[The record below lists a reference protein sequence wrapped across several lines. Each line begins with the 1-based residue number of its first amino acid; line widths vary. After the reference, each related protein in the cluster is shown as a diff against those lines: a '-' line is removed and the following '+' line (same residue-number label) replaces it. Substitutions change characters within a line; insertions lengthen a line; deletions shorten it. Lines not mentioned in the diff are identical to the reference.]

1 MQKKGMIGLL
11 AVLMSANLF
20 AETVTNVFN
29 NAGGGAWSE
38 LTNWENQLVGGGTGT
53 VTKLS
58 ASLTADVTVTLADG
72 VTNTIG
78 SLIVENSGT
87 AGKKWTVTGT
97 GAALDFNNDGS
108 DSVVTVGSG
117 AVLETINVTEQNDVV
132 KMGPGQWNLSPTTSD
147 AFKNHS
153 LIIQEGTNYLGN
165 ANYSGANITLK
176 AVDGSSPVLKICNSE
191 RKFSG
196 PVITVAAGTGSPVII
211 YDDAIGKVYH
221 SSLILERMVEFK
233 ISNSNGGTFFSGGI
247 TGTGGIRKTGPGTMV
262 FGSAPAFSGDIVL
275 SEGTISGGSSYW
287 NTDVEIDVVIGDQF
301 SDTNKFLSWGFSEK
315 GSLPGT
321 KTSFHVTQY
330 GGPVSF
336 YWSKTQSG
344 ATCQSP
350 FVLDK
355 TVTFNANINA
365 GSGNTFASVFSGVG
379 GIDFTGN
386 GTNRYFKLTGTNT
399 YEGGTTV
406 ASVMVQVGTNSV
418 FGTGDVSVATNGL
431 IRYVVPVN
439 SAIADTATLNLAS
452 NETSYAVI
460 DFGAYAVLEKVEHLT
475 INGQKQFGYWG
486 AVGSGADHE
495 TPMILGSGR
504 ILAGSRGLLMIV
516 R

>member
-1 MQKKGMIGLL
+1 
-11 AVLMSANLF
+11 
-20 AETVTNVFN
+20 
-29 NAGGGAWSE
+29 
-38 LTNWENQLVGGGTGT
+38 
-53 VTKLS
+53 
-58 ASLTADVTVTLADG
+58 
-72 VTNTIG
+72 
-78 SLIVENSGT
+78 
-87 AGKKWTVTGT
+87 
-97 GAALDFNNDGS
+97 
-108 DSVVTVGSG
+108 
-117 AVLETINVTEQNDVV
+117 
-132 KMGPGQWNLSPTTSD
+132 
-147 AFKNHS
+147 
-153 LIIQEGTNYLGN
+153 
-165 ANYSGANITLK
+165 
-176 AVDGSSPVLKICNSE
+176 
-191 RKFSG
+191 
-196 PVITVAAGTGSPVII
+196 
-211 YDDAIGKVYH
+211 
-221 SSLILERMVEFK
+221 
-233 ISNSNGGTFFSGGI
+233 
-247 TGTGGIRKTGPGTMV
+247 MV

-275 SEGTISGGSSYW
+275 SEGTISGGSSSW
-287 NTDVEIDVVIGDQF
+287 NTNVEIDVVIGDQF

-431 IRYVVPVN
+431 IRYVVPVK

-460 DFGAYAVLEKVEHLT
+460 DFGAYAVLEKVAHLT